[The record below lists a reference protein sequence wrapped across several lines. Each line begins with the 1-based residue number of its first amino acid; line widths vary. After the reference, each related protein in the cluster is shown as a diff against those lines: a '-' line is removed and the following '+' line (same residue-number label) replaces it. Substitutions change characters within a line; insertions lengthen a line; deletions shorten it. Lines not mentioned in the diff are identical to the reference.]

1 MEKINNINHFYN
13 KLTTQNHLIGAS
25 LLRILF
31 GIIILYNYIVNY
43 GMRHFFWHDS
53 GVISDE
59 VYNSMY
65 KVFFSPY
72 GLNDSVLYFEILYHS
87 GFIFALLFTIGF
99 GGKIVHILNYIFY
112 LSLISR
118 NSLISDGGDNIM
130 SLCLLYMIFLN
141 TTAYY
146 SIKVKPQWSFPK
158 ILPEVK
164 SVLHNFA
171 LLFIIVQ
178 ICIMYFFSGIFQVM
192 GEKWNNGTALYYIL
206 QVDTFSKPFWEQI
219 LTSNDYFIV
228 LFTYA
233 SILVKLA
240 FPFSLFN
247 KWSKYV
253 IVTLMMGFHLGIA
266 IAMGLITFSA
276 IMIAIEVLVFS
287 DKEYKKAFSFLNKL
301 KFFKGSSQQ
310 KKQKG
315 TTSLNKEVV

>member
-1 MEKINNINHFYN
+1 
-13 KLTTQNHLIGAS
+13 
-25 LLRILF
+25 
-31 GIIILYNYIVNY
+31 
-43 GMRHFFWHDS
+43 
-53 GVISDE
+53 
-59 VYNSMY
+59 MY
-65 KVFFSPY
+65 Y
-72 GLNDSVLYFEILYHS
+72 VL
-87 GFIFALLFTIGF
+87 
-99 GGKIVHILNYIFY
+99 
-112 LSLISR
+112 
-118 NSLISDGGDNIM
+118 
-130 SLCLLYMIFLN
+130 
-141 TTAYY
+141 
-146 SIKVKPQWSFPK
+146 
-158 ILPEVK
+158 
-164 SVLHNFA
+164 
-171 LLFIIVQ
+171 
-178 ICIMYFFSGIFQVM
+178 FSGIFQVM

-310 KKQKG
+310 K
-315 TTSLNKEVV
+315 SRKEQHL